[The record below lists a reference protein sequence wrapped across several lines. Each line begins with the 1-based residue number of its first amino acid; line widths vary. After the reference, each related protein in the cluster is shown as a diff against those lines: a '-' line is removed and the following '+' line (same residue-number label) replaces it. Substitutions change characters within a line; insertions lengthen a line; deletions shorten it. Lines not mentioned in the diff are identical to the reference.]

1 MRRVTWAAS
10 AIADLND
17 IKTYLTENYG
27 AVFADHVIAEL
38 VRAAHWLTGF
48 PMAGPPVGIRK
59 WRKWRPRKGRH
70 VLVYDPQ
77 PDGIHVLRVRHE
89 RNDWRPVPEN

>member
-17 IKTYLTENYG
+17 IKAYLTENYG
-27 AVFADHVIAEL
+27 AVFADHMIAEL
-38 VRAAHWLTGF
+38 VRAARWLTEF
-48 PMAGPPVGIRK
+48 PQAGPPVGIEG

-70 VLVYDPQ
+70 ILVYVPQ
-77 PDGIHVLRVRHE
+77 SDGIHVLRVRHE
-89 RNDWRPVPEN
+89 RNDWQPVPEN